1 MKKTVLFLDDEEVV
15 AEITI
20 KLMRALGVDAD
31 FTVAHSLGEAIRIIA
46 ERGKQFQFNV
56 AVLDYQLPDGYGTTL
71 MESIRRFYPNC
82 RVCVYSALIDADPE
96 ATRIIRRYAPEVMLP
111 KPFKIEILGE
121 ALQKLDLLPN

>member
-1 MKKTVLFLDDEEVV
+1 MKKLYYFWTTRVV

-20 KLMRALGVDAD
+20 KLMRGMLTLTLRSP
-31 FTVAHSLGEAIRIIA
+31 TVSGRQSDNRGA
-46 ERGKQFQFNV
+46 GKQFQFNV